1 MGDVEIENFEIT
13 DWDIANEFNVDRI
26 RRRPTK
32 NQQIYGIWADDESDN
47 EGGRPSFQSSRKAKD
62 FTAPINFV
70 SGGVRQVGKKEEEK
84 KEESGDERG
93 SSSEEEVVR
102 IPAKSKRT
110 AFRGGRG
117 GAGGVAHGLLGS
129 SGDFGHWE
137 KHTKGIGAKLLLQM
151 GYQPGKGL
159 GRDLQGIS
167 APVEAKVRKGKGAIG
182 LYGPEKVG
190 PTLVG
195 ATSKDD
201 SAAGSRAAQRG
212 DLNQWRKRKE
222 GEKKVTYVYKTVDEV
237 KSEGVYRKAPAPQS
251 KLSKVK
257 VIDMTGPEQ
266 RVLSGYHELHHQP
279 TRPIEE
285 REDETAAKRGPVGSN
300 FSVSELIHNLD
311 LLVDMTEQR
320 IMRNDREAKYEE
332 DRTVNLQHELER
344 LDDLTRAEEA
354 QAHRLAK
361 VSDILS
367 QLEERTKEGCSDFLT
382 LSEIASLF
390 QTLQDEF
397 YEDYKM
403 FALSDLA
410 FTDRKSVV

>member
-1 MGDVEIENFEIT
+1 M
-13 DWDIANEFNVDRI
+13 
-26 RRRPTK
+26 
-32 NQQIYGIWADDESDN
+32 
-47 EGGRPSFQSSRKAKD
+47 
-62 FTAPINFV
+62 
-70 SGGVRQVGKKEEEK
+70 
-84 KEESGDERG
+84 
-93 SSSEEEVVR
+93 
-102 IPAKSKRT
+102 
-110 AFRGGRG
+110 
-117 GAGGVAHGLLGS
+117 
-129 SGDFGHWE
+129 
-137 KHTKGIGAKLLLQM
+137 
-151 GYQPGKGL
+151 
-159 GRDLQGIS
+159 
-167 APVEAKVRKGKGAIG
+167 RKGKGAIG

-382 LSEIASLF
+382 LSEIAR
-390 QTLQDEF
+390 
-397 YEDYKM
+397 
-403 FALSDLA
+403 
-410 FTDRKSVV
+410 DRKSVV